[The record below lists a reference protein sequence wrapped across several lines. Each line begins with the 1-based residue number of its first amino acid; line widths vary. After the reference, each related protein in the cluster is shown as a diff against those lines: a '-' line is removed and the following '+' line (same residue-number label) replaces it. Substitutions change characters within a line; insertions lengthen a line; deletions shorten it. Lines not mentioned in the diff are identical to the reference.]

1 MDIPGLIQSYDSRA
15 ASSAALTRTI
25 IAPHYIPTHN
35 FSGANS
41 NALVAPHQ
49 QIQQHN
55 PFGFGAYT
63 AGGPNQIIPAFAA
76 NNYIQQRPL
85 PRLMQPENDGRGMPF
100 SRNPRQGYIEE
111 HHSRSPPIK
120 SEPQWNVSS
129 NSPSLVASNSKNI
142 SPTAG
147 VNGSNDANFG
157 TEVDTL
163 MKAIQAKAQS
173 APPQKTPSG
182 DQSRPVDDAG
192 SAKGGK
198 KRYQCTIENCTKS
211 FYQKTH
217 LDIHERAHTGVKP
230 YPCKEPDCGRSFSQ
244 LGNLKTHE
252 RRHTGERPY
261 TCEICGKRFAQRGNV
276 RAHKIVHDQSKPYL
290 CRLDECGK
298 QFTQL
303 GNLKQHP
310 PMF

>member
-1 MDIPGLIQSYDSRA
+1 MDISGLIQSYDSRA

-25 IAPHYIPTHN
+25 TAPHYIPIHN

-41 NALVAPHQ
+41 NALVATHQ

-76 NNYIQQRPL
+76 NNYAQQRPL

-129 NSPSLVASNSKNI
+129 NSPSFVASNSKNI

-182 DQSRPVDDAG
+182 DQSRPVVGTSITPPYMRTASQAGTYASGEASRTKLTQSDLQDDAG

-230 YPCKEPDCGRSFSQ
+230 YVSD
-244 LGNLKTHE
+244 
-252 RRHTGERPY
+252 
-261 TCEICGKRFAQRGNV
+261 
-276 RAHKIVHDQSKPYL
+276 
-290 CRLDECGK
+290 
-298 QFTQL
+298 TQ
-303 GNLKQHP
+303 KYPHWHVC
-310 PMF
+310 